1 MDIVAAS
8 SLDDAGRTTVARRYV
23 DAAESWLRKLIHH
36 QLHAAGGASYL
47 TNGGILKN
55 PETEK
60 LKVKIAS
67 DPAKYTREVDATS
80 FDQTKKIICHAERW
94 GKHFGSALGSAYP
107 LGREQCELFLNR
119 LIAIRNDLQ
128 HGRSCSVRQLEQ
140 AICYTNDLSDAVKA
154 FFREQS
160 MARQYDVPM
169 FVRYIDSLGN
179 ESRLEGVST
188 DISARNIDWRRKGRG
203 DLYPGDTLV
212 AEVEVDQTFDRS
224 GYEVSWTLYGY
235 DKNSGTKAVVPIEN
249 VHVGEQMELTFEVVS
264 DRDWHR
270 SAGIDDSLT
279 LLFRVLP
286 PS

>member
-1 MDIVAAS
+1 MDIVAAN

-36 QLHAAGGASYL
+36 QLHAARGASYL
-47 TNGGILKN
+47 TTGGILKK

-67 DPAKYTREVDATS
+67 DPARYAREVDATS
-80 FDQTKKIICHAERW
+80 FEQTKKIICHVDRW
-94 GKHFGSALGSAYP
+94 GQHFRPALHSAYP
-107 LGREQCELFLNR
+107 LGREQCELFLDR

-128 HGRSCSVRQLEQ
+128 HGRPCSVRQLEQ

-179 ESRLEGVST
+179 ESRLEGVPT
-188 DISARNIDWRRKGRG
+188 DISTRNIDWRRHGRG
-203 DLYPGDTLV
+203 DLYPGETLV

-235 DKNSGTKAVVPIEN
+235 DKHSGTKAVVPIEN
-249 VHVGEQMELTFEVVS
+249 VHVGEQLELTFEVVS

-270 SAGIDDSLT
+270 SAGIDDRLT